1 VSRSLGGT
9 PFRGV
14 FRRCLTART
23 IILCAIVGLVFTA
36 LTDLGIR
43 WLCPPST
50 SPLKW
55 ALPSHSV
62 INVSVPVGE
71 DRFPALEFR
80 GHWADHLTVWSGR
93 VPDPGEMFAG
103 PERKQLPRWSS
114 LESLSFWRRDPELAY
129 EGSTLGLPFRSSSR
143 ETVSSDFT
151 SPKAIAAAGIGVVG
165 IDPIYITTDA
175 RGFRTKSTR
184 IFTLGVLANTV
195 AWSCVAFG
203 AWTAVTWW
211 RVRRRHRRGVC
222 EHCGYDLRGLVKP
235 AADSGGSAKC
245 PECGNAGPVRG

>member
-1 VSRSLGGT
+1 MSSGGT
-9 PFRGV
+9 PLRGV

-23 IILCAIVGLVFTA
+23 IILCAFIGLVFTA

-43 WLCPPST
+43 WRS
-50 SPLKW
+50 
-55 ALPSHSV
+55 A
-62 INVSVPVGE
+62 
-71 DRFPALEFR
+71 
-80 GHWADHLTVWSGR
+80 
-93 VPDPGEMFAG
+93 PG
-103 PERKQLPRWSS
+103 KS
-114 LESLSFWRRDPELAY
+114 LESWILRPHSELLVVVTRKDQQFRAMTLYSTWYEVLYFYARDSDHHDLWRAVPAPAAMPGWSYFDALARWRQDDDPLY
-129 EGSTLGLPFRSSSR
+129 EGFAFGFPLRSSTQESIFNMAR
-143 ETVSSDFT
+143 APTD
-151 SPKAIAAAGIGVVG
+151 PNVG
-165 IDPIYITTDA
+165 GLGRVGLDPIYMVTDPPDFA
-175 RGFRTKSTR
+175 TKSTR

>member
-1 VSRSLGGT
+1 
-9 PFRGV
+9 
-14 FRRCLTART
+14 
-23 IILCAIVGLVFTA
+23 
-36 LTDLGIR
+36 
-43 WLCPPST
+43 
-50 SPLKW
+50 
-55 ALPSHSV
+55 
-62 INVSVPVGE
+62 
-71 DRFPALEFR
+71 
-80 GHWADHLTVWSGR
+80 
-93 VPDPGEMFAG
+93 MFAG
-103 PERKQLPRWSS
+103 PERERLPRWSS
-114 LESLSFWRRDPELAY
+114 LESLSFWRRDRELGY
-129 EGSTLGLPFRSSSR
+129 EGSAFGFPFRSSSR
-143 ETVSSDFT
+143 EAAWSD
-151 SPKAIAAAGIGVVG
+151 SPSYEAIAAAGIGVVR

-245 PECGNAGPVRG
+245 PECGTAAASPRG